1 MDGRDATIQALQK
14 QNRAL
19 QEQNRALQEQVT
31 LLKERVAELE
41 RRLKIDSSNS
51 GKPPSSDGL
60 SKKPRTGSLRKK
72 GQRKTGGQKGHR
84 GSTLTMST
92 TPDRVVVKEVFSCSG
107 CRADLSEVAPCH
119 EERRQVFDIP
129 EPVVEV
135 TEYRSEQKQC
145 PCGAKTTA
153 SFPEN
158 VRAPAQYGP
167 RIRAMAVY
175 FNHQQLIPEDRVS
188 EVFGDL
194 FGLSVAAAT
203 IASYGKAAST
213 ALQPWLQSLQQWL
226 ASHALKHLDE
236 TGFRVGGKT
245 QWLHV
250 ISNAFAT
257 FYRVAAKRGEMFQSL
272 SGIVVHDHFRSY
284 YKLSDVLHA
293 LCNSHHLRELKALM
307 EIEKEDWSIRMARLL
322 RYANKHRDKAK
333 VVRLL
338 YDRIVADG
346 LSFHERQPPLAQAGR
361 RGRRKRRIGHNLLFR
376 LRDHRDEVLRFLEDE
391 DYPFTNNCAEQDLR
405 MMKVR
410 MKISGCF
417 RSFAGAE
424 VFANIRSFTSTCRK
438 QKVSVFA
445 ALEELFQGK
454 LPTMPA

>member
-175 FNHQQLIPEDRVS
+175 FNHQQLIKSQGVDGGDDR
-188 EVFGDL
+188 
-194 FGLSVAAAT
+194 
-203 IASYGKAAST
+203 K
-213 ALQPWLQSLQQWL
+213 
-226 ASHALKHLDE
+226 E
-236 TGFRVGGKT
+236 TCSFR
-245 QWLHV
+245 
-250 ISNAFAT
+250 
-257 FYRVAAKRGEMFQSL
+257 YR
-272 SGIVVHDHFRSY
+272 
-284 YKLSDVLHA
+284 
-293 LCNSHHLRELKALM
+293 
-307 EIEKEDWSIRMARLL
+307 
-322 RYANKHRDKAK
+322 
-333 VVRLL
+333 
-338 YDRIVADG
+338 
-346 LSFHERQPPLAQAGR
+346 
-361 RGRRKRRIGHNLLFR
+361 
-376 LRDHRDEVLRFLEDE
+376 
-391 DYPFTNNCAEQDLR
+391 
-405 MMKVR
+405 
-410 MKISGCF
+410 
-417 RSFAGAE
+417 
-424 VFANIRSFTSTCRK
+424 
-438 QKVSVFA
+438 
-445 ALEELFQGK
+445 
-454 LPTMPA
+454 